1 MPGTEVTLASARYTV
16 GKNSFASS
24 GSTLTMT
31 PVYKKYTVTD
41 KLRAVDSVLPPMF
54 ENKNLRNIQGYP
66 WSGKNGDGKNWNS
79 TFGGYMRAYYID
91 PDTTVWGKTNYFCQ
105 YTESFYQNSKLRH
118 KDETDLTGVTQLNTA
133 GDFGGYC
140 SWPSCITTQGHTGAM
155 FVKSSTHNSKNSH
168 EFKKYMAHSVDFD
181 DYLLLYL
188 NDSSNEWD
196 TLLSTDPSKQ
206 DPFFIPW
213 NAKCIVTGVAQLT
226 DRRKSVAPLVDYD
239 NEGGES
245 HDSTATGYL
254 YIPMGIRIGGYS
266 ARFVPNPQQ
275 PAVTSTKPEWTRTP
289 GEQQCR
295 IMLYGDD
302 KMTSWAEKIDHYL
315 GVDIA
320 VWNTVTPEDN
330 ISDSGF
336 VIGTP
341 LTAEGSCIAAKPE
354 IKIYGRGR
362 VNSDYPMEKIWIK
375 NFDVKFF
382 VPQVDGRDSNDSD
395 TEYTITINDFN
406 ADDDKTE
413 FRLCTFD
420 SKNCNYSA
428 VAYPSGGDYKMVSD
442 VNTPAASG
450 LRPEEQY
457 CYRVANQYSASRM
470 RFQMN
475 LLNGTLTPWT
485 VVNIATA
492 PGDFVVD
499 KFSVDW
505 GGGRVT
511 ATLTE
516 KAAAGELNWTRED

>member
-1 MPGTEVTLASARYTV
+1 MNLWE
-16 GKNSFASS
+16 
-24 GSTLTMT
+24 
-31 PVYKKYTVTD
+31 D
-41 KLRAVDSVLPPMF
+41 KA
-54 ENKNLRNIQGYP
+54 I
-66 WSGKNGDGKNWNS
+66 
-79 TFGGYMRAYYID
+79 
-91 PDTTVWGKTNYFCQ
+91 
-105 YTESFYQNSKLRH
+105 
-118 KDETDLTGVTQLNTA
+118 
-133 GDFGGYC
+133 
-140 SWPSCITTQGHTGAM
+140 
-155 FVKSSTHNSKNSH
+155 
-168 EFKKYMAHSVDFD
+168 
-181 DYLLLYL
+181 
-188 NDSSNEWD
+188 
-196 TLLSTDPSKQ
+196 
-206 DPFFIPW
+206 
-213 NAKCIVTGVAQLT
+213 
-226 DRRKSVAPLVDYD
+226 
-239 NEGGES
+239 
-245 HDSTATGYL
+245 
-254 YIPMGIRIGGYS
+254 
-266 ARFVPNPQQ
+266 
-275 PAVTSTKPEWTRTP
+275 
-289 GEQQCR
+289 
-295 IMLYGDD
+295 
-302 KMTSWAEKIDHYL
+302 TSWNEKVDHFL
-315 GVDIA
+315 GQDIP

-354 IKIYGRGR
+354 IKIYGRDR
-362 VNSDYPMEKIWIK
+362 VNSNYSMEKIWIK

-395 TEYTITINDFN
+395 T

-442 VNTPAASG
+442 VNTPAANG

-475 LLNGTLTPWT
+475 LLNGTVTPWT
-485 VVNIATA
+485 VVNIAAVT
-492 PGDFVVD
+492 GDFVVD